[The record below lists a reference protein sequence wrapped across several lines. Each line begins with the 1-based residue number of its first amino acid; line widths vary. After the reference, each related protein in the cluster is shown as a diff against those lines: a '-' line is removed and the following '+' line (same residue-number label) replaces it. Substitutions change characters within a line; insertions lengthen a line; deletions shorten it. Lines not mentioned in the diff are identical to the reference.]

1 MGRARESFL
10 RDARGATAVMGAL
23 VAGLLCLVVAV
34 ATDLGS
40 VAFHARKVQSA
51 ADLSALAAARD
62 LARHDRAAR
71 ATAEANLAGVEVI
84 SVQAGLYRAD
94 ARLAPSERFT
104 LGAVEPNAAEV
115 QLRAPAR
122 LYFGALLLGR
132 DSVMIERRA
141 RASISV
147 TRPEAA
153 FSIGSRLARLDGGLA
168 NGLLSELTGSR
179 VALTVMDYEALAGA
193 DISLLGY
200 FDALATEMGLDLAS
214 DSAVTSG
221 EISLARA
228 LGVLESLA
236 QGRAASAL
244 GTLSRAALADRRLR
258 MADVLDASVA
268 SLRDGPVISV
278 SALDLASAVIEVA
291 AGPRQVALATGA
303 HTGLADTQVILAIG
317 ERPNRSPWMAVTA
330 DGTPVIRTAQA
341 RIHITAVTS
350 QKLAGLAQVRLPLL
364 IELAASEARLSALS
378 CDGGRQVRLEARP
391 GLARAR
397 LGDIDT
403 RHLADFTRELSMQRA
418 TLMSVAGLVS
428 IRAQGDVSVSDL
440 RWQALTFSG
449 RDIDEQRLR
458 RVSMQKAG
466 SGLIASLLG
475 RMEIEVNVVGLG
487 LGLGNL
493 ARALELLVAPL
504 GPVLDALVGQVL
516 ALAGLSIGEADLRV
530 HALRCPGE
538 NGTVPRLVG

>member
-1 MGRARESFL
+1 MSVSRKRFWC
-10 RDARGATAVMGAL
+10 DTRGATAVMGAL

-34 ATDLGS
+34 ATDLGA

-62 LARHDRAAR
+62 LGRHERAAR
-71 ATAEANLAGVEVI
+71 ATAEANLAGVEVM

-94 ARLAPSERFT
+94 ARLAPTERFT
-104 LGAVEPNAAEV
+104 PDADAPNAAEV
-115 QLRAPAR
+115 RLRAPAR
-122 LYFGALLLGR
+122 LYFGALVLGR

-141 RASISV
+141 RASVSLA
-147 TRPEAA
+147 RPEAA

-168 NGLLSELTGSR
+168 NSVLSELTGSR
-179 VALTVMDYEALAGA
+179 VSLTVMDYQALAGA
-193 DISLLGY
+193 DISLLDY
-200 FDALATEMGLDLAS
+200 FDALASEMNLDLAS
-214 DSAVTSG
+214 DSAVMSG

-228 LGVLESLA
+228 LGVLETLA

-244 GTLSRAALADRRLR
+244 SSLSRAAVADRSVR
-258 MADVLDASVA
+258 MVDVLDASVG
-268 SLRDGPVISV
+268 SLRDSPAVRV
-278 SALDLASAVIEVA
+278 SALDLASAMIEVA
-291 AGPRQVALATGA
+291 AGSRQVALATGA
-303 HTGLADTQVILAIG
+303 HTGLADTQIVLAIG
-317 ERPNRSPWMAVTA
+317 ERPNRSPWMTVSA

-341 RIHITAVTS
+341 RLFITALTS

-364 IELAASEARLSALS
+364 VELAASEARLGALS

-397 LGDIDT
+397 LGDVDT
-403 RHLADFTRELSMQRA
+403 RHLADFTREVAVQRA

-428 IRAQGDVSVSDL
+428 IRAQADVSVSDL
-440 RWQALTFSG
+440 RWQTLSFNG
-449 RDIDEQRLR
+449 RDIEEQRVK
-458 RVSMQKAG
+458 RVSVQQAA

-504 GPVLDALVGQVL
+504 GPVLDALVGQAL
-516 ALAGLSIGEADLRV
+516 AVAGLSIGEADLRV
-530 HALRCPGE
+530 HALSCPGE
-538 NGTVPRLVG
+538 HGLVPRLVG